1 MAKTDIKKIVVVGG
15 GFAGLNFIKLLRKSP
30 CYQIT
35 LVDINN
41 YHFFPPLLYQVA
53 MALIEPTNIVYPF
66 RRFFQKRNHLT
77 FHLGKLV
84 SVNAGSNTIQTDSE
98 IIPYDLLV
106 LAVGTEAKHFGMEN
120 VKKYSWPL
128 KTIDDAINMRN
139 HLLLNVEKA
148 IRTKDPIERK
158 RLLTVVIAG
167 GGPTGVE
174 VAGIMAE
181 MVHKIGPREYPEI
194 PPGTFKI
201 HLIQGSGELLKTM
214 SKTAQQE
221 ALKVL
226 SSMNINIIL
235 NRRVVDYV
243 DGNVLLDQGDPIPTN
258 ALIWTSGVIGT
269 KVEGFPEETFG
280 IGRRLI
286 VDQHL
291 LVKGTNNI
299 FAIGDISLNTLQKE
313 YPEGHPQLAQVAIQQ
328 GKYLARNLKKST
340 DVKSWNPFSYKEKGT
355 MAIISKYNAVADLPH
370 FSFKGFGAWL
380 AWLFIHLLPIAGFK
394 NKFDLI
400 TSWAWAFITDN
411 PTLRL
416 IIRPQ
421 KESAF
426 EKQEVRPNG
435 MSDQPGNS
443 STAQNERPIK
453 SRATNVSA

>member
-1 MAKTDIKKIVVVGG
+1 
-15 GFAGLNFIKLLRKSP
+15 
-30 CYQIT
+30 
-35 LVDINN
+35 
-41 YHFFPPLLYQVA
+41 
-53 MALIEPTNIVYPF
+53 
-66 RRFFQKRNHLT
+66 
-77 FHLGKLV
+77 
-84 SVNAGSNTIQTDSE
+84 
-98 IIPYDLLV
+98 
-106 LAVGTEAKHFGMEN
+106 
-120 VKKYSWPL
+120 
-128 KTIDDAINMRN
+128 
-139 HLLLNVEKA
+139 
-148 IRTKDPIERK
+148 
-158 RLLTVVIAG
+158 VIAG

-181 MVHKIGPREYPEI
+181 MVRKIGPREYPEI

-214 SKTAQQE
+214 SKKAQDE

-235 NRRVVDYV
+235 NRRVVDYA

-258 ALIWTSGVIGT
+258 ALIWTSGVIGK
-269 KVEGFPEETFG
+269 KVDGFPEETFG

-286 VDQHL
+286 VDEHL

-299 FAIGDISLNTLQKE
+299 FALGDISINTLQKE

-328 GKYLARNLKKST
+328 GKYLARNLITSS
-340 DVKSWNPFSYKEKGT
+340 DIKSWKAFLYKEKGT

-380 AWLFIHLLPIAGFK
+380 AWLFIHLIPIAGFK
-394 NKFDLI
+394 NKFDLAI
-400 TSWAWAFITDN
+400 SWAWAFITDN

-426 EKQEVRPNG
+426 EKLEVESDG
-435 MSDQPGNS
+435 TSDQPSNS
-443 STAQNERPIK
+443 LSKQDTRPIK
-453 SRATNVSA
+453 SKAATRVST